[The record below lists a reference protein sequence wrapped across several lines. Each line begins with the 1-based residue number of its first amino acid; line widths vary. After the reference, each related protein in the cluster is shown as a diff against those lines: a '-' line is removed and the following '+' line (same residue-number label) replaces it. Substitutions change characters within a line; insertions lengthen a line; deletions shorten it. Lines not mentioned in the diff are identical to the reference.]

1 VCGRAYRARV
11 LIPWFVFP
19 LVLAALALGCGLLL
33 EHASGSPLPGPLLLP
48 AGLAAVMVA
57 ALFPPLFGST
67 ASLAT
72 PLVVALAAAGYGL
85 AWPFRRLRID
95 GWAAGSG
102 VATYCIFA
110 APVVLLG
117 RATFAGYL
125 KLDDTATYL
134 AMTDRYLGHGYDV
147 SGLAASTY
155 ERTLATSLNTGYPM
169 GSLMPLGVGHRLLGT
184 DTAWLWQPY
193 LAFLAV
199 TVALGVYVLAEPL
212 VRARP
217 LRALAAVVA
226 ASAALLYGYALW
238 GGIKEIAEAG
248 LLVLVAA
255 LLPGFLRATG
265 RRAALPLA
273 VAAAATVGVQSAAGA
288 VWLLVPAIAVGV
300 VLARRTDLR
309 GSLEAAAALVLGSL
323 ALSIP
328 TLAAATM
335 WLHHSGAFTSGTE
348 LGNLYHALNWSQ
360 IFGIW
365 PVGDFRVSPGRGDV
379 TGVLIAV
386 VVIGAV
392 LGLAVAWLRRGFGL
406 LAYAGAALVGS
417 SIFWLWGSPW
427 IGGKALAIASP
438 LFLAL
443 ALAAAGWVFE
453 RGRRIEA
460 VLAAAAILFGVGWSD
475 VLAYH
480 DAWLAPSSRLS
491 ELAAIGHDFAGD
503 GPTLETDYDPYGA
516 RHFLRS
522 MDAEGASEL
531 RVRPVALRAGG
542 TPSRGSSPDLDEIDL
557 PDVLLYRTLVIR
569 RAPSTSRPPSI
580 YQPVAEGRY
589 YQVWQRPVSGFP
601 LILEHLSLGNA
612 FHAAAVPR
620 CADVL
625 RLARLAGTNGRL
637 AAVLRPANVAVDLNG
652 SPPGT
657 PGSYGE
663 APALEYPQGA
673 VTYPI
678 VIEAPVAGIYDI
690 GLDGSFLGRL
700 ELFAGTKRVGDA
712 RHELNWPSE
721 YEPLASVR
729 LSKGENRLTLR
740 YDGPDLHPGSSW
752 SGRTSPFGLGPLVV
766 GRAEP
771 DLPVTYVKPSRA
783 RTLCGKSL
791 DWIEAVQPS

>member
-1 VCGRAYRARV
+1 V
-11 LIPWFVFP
+11 LIPWLAFP

-33 EHASGSPLPGPLLLP
+33 EHASGSRLPGPLLLP
-48 AGLAAVMVA
+48 AGLAVVIAA
-57 ALFPPLFGST
+57 ALFPPLFEAT
-67 ASLAT
+67 AALAT
-72 PLVVALAAAGYGL
+72 PLVVTLAAAGYGL

-95 GWAAGSG
+95 GWAAGAG

-117 RATFAGYL
+117 RATFAGYI

-134 AMTDRYLGHGYDV
+134 AMLDSYLGHGYDT

-169 GSLMPLGVGHRLLGT
+169 GSLMPLGIGHRLLGI

-217 LRALAAVVA
+217 LRALAGVVA
-226 ASAALLYGYALW
+226 AGAALLYGYALW
-238 GGIKEIAEAG
+238 GGIKELAEAG
-248 LLVLVAA
+248 LLELGAA
-255 LLPGFLRATG
+255 LLPGFLRSPG

-288 VWLLVPAIAVGV
+288 VWLLVPAIVVAV
-300 VLARRTDLR
+300 VLYRRANRR
-309 GSLEAAAALVLGSL
+309 GSIEAGSALVVGSF

-335 WLHHSGAFTSGTE
+335 WLHHSKAFRSGTE
-348 LGNLYHALNWSQ
+348 LGNLYHALDWSQ

-365 PVGDFRVSPGRGDV
+365 PVGDFRVSPGHGEV

-392 LGLAVAWLRRGFGL
+392 VGLAVAWLKRGFGL
-406 LAYAGAALVGS
+406 LFYAATALIGS

-427 IGGKALAIASP
+427 IGAKAIAIASP
-438 LFLAL
+438 LCLAL
-443 ALAAAGWVFE
+443 AVAAAGWVFE
-453 RGRRIEA
+453 RGRRVEA
-460 VLAAAAILFGVGWSD
+460 MLAAAAILFGVGWSD
-475 VLAYH
+475 VFAYH
-480 DAWLAPSSRLS
+480 DALLAPSSRLT
-491 ELAAIGHDFAGD
+491 ELEAIGQRFAGD

-516 RHFLRS
+516 RHFLRKL
-522 MDAEGASEL
+522 DAEGASEL
-531 RVRPVALRAGG
+531 RVRPVSLRAGG
-542 TPSRGSSPDLDEIDL
+542 TPAPGSSVDLDEINL
-557 PDVLLYRTLVIR
+557 PDVLVYRTLVIR
-569 RAPSTSRPPSI
+569 RAPSTSRPPSV
-580 YQPVAEGRY
+580 YEPAAAGRY
-589 YQVWQRPVSGFP
+589 YQVWQRPLSGSP
-601 LILEHLSLGNA
+601 VILEHLPLGDR

-637 AAVLRPANVAVDLNG
+637 ATVFRPANVAIDLNG
-652 SPPGT
+652 SAPGAA
-657 PGSYGE
+657 GSFGE
-663 APALEYPQGA
+663 TAGLEYPTGA
-673 VTYPI
+673 EMFPIALRVPVTGVYH
-678 VIEAPVAGIYDI
+678 I
-690 GLDGSFLGRL
+690 GVDGSFLSRL
-700 ELFAGTKRVGDA
+700 ELFVGTRRVGDA

-721 YEPLASVR
+721 YEPLATLR

-740 YDGPDLHPGSSW
+740 YDGPDLHPGSS
-752 SGRTSPFGLGPLVV
+752 GAGAFGLGPLVV

-791 DWIEAVQPS
+791 DWVEALQPS